1 MYPSVLC
8 STVYNNQDLEATL
21 MSINRGMNKEDVVY
35 MRKKKVKVAQS
46 CLTLCDPNGLYS
58 PWISPGQ
65 NTEVGSLS
73 LLQGIF
79 PTQGSNPGILYG
91 KRILYQLSPR
101 KPSGIYTMD
110 YYSVSN
116 NAKQNNAICN
126 NMDGPRDCHIK

>member
-8 STVYNNQDLEATL
+8 STVYNSQDLEATL

-46 CLTLCDPNGLYS
+46 YLTFCDPNGLYS
-58 PWISPGQ
+58 PWNPPGQ

-79 PTQGSNPGILYG
+79 PNQGSNPSILHC

-126 NMDGPRDCHIK
+126 HMDGHRDCHIE